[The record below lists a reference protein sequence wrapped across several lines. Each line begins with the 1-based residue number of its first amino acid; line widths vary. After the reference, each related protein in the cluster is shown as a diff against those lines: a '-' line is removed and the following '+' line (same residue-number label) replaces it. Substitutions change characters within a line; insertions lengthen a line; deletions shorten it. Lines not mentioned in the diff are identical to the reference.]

1 MNKTKKQT
9 IKNGEL
15 DLKNQLAR
23 ALADYD
29 NLRKRIEREKEDLE
43 KLAGLKFI
51 LRLLPLLDNLRS
63 AQNHL
68 KDAGL
73 AITIGEFENIIK
85 EEGIEEIK
93 PNKGDLFDHNLHE
106 VIDVVENSQ
115 EENKIEEVVL
125 SGWKFR
131 DGIVIR
137 HAKVKVGKKGLIN
150 KN

>member
-1 MNKTKKQT
+1 MRVS
-9 IKNGEL
+9 I
-15 DLKNQLAR
+15 KNQLAR

-43 KLAGLKFI
+43 NLASLKLI
-51 LRLLPLLDNLRS
+51 LRLLPILDNLRA

-73 AITIGEFENIIK
+73 AITIGELENILK
-85 EEGIEEIK
+85 DEEIEEIK
-93 PNKGDLFDHNLHE
+93 PNKGDAFDHNLHE
-106 VIDVVENSQ
+106 VIEVVENSQ
-115 EENKIEEVVL
+115 EENKIEEMML

-137 HAKVKVGKKGLIN
+137 HAKVKATKS
-150 KN
+150 

>member
-1 MNKTKKQT
+1 MDKAKSKNLKVKTEET
-9 IKNGEL
+9 GI
-15 DLKNQLAR
+15 LKDQLAR

-43 KLAGLKFI
+43 NLASLKLI
-51 LRLLPLLDNLRS
+51 LRLLPILDNLRA

-73 AITIGEFENIIK
+73 AITVGEFENLLK
-85 EEGIEEIK
+85 DEGIEEIK
-93 PNKGDLFDHNLHE
+93 ANKGDVFDHNLHE
-106 VIDVVENSQ
+106 VIEVVENSQ

-125 SGWKFR
+125 SGWRFK

-137 HAKVKVGKKGLIN
+137 HAKVKVGKKGSN
-150 KN
+150 

>member
-1 MNKTKKQT
+1 MSKTKKQT
-9 IKNGEL
+9 TKIIEP
-15 DLKNQLAR
+15 DLKNQLVR

-51 LRLLPLLDNLRS
+51 LRFLPILDNLRV

-73 AITIGEFENIIK
+73 AITISEFENIIK
-85 EEGIEEIK
+85 DEGIEEIR
-93 PNKGDLFDHNLHE
+93 PNKGDEFDHNLHE
-106 VIDVVENSQ
+106 VTEVVENCK

-125 SGWKFR
+125 CGWKFKE
-131 DGIVIR
+131 GVVIR
-137 HAKVKVGKKGLIN
+137 HAKVKVGKKGAN
-150 KN
+150 

>member
-1 MNKTKKQT
+1 MSKS
-9 IKNGEL
+9 
-15 DLKNQLAR
+15 LKNQLAR

-43 KLAGLKFI
+43 KLASLKLI
-51 LRLLPLLDNLRS
+51 LRLLPILDNLRA

-73 AITIGEFENIIK
+73 AITIGELENLLK
-85 EEGIEEIK
+85 DEEIEEIK
-93 PNKGDLFDHNLHE
+93 PNKGDNFNHNLYE
-106 VIDVVENSQ
+106 VTEVVENCG

-125 SGWKFR
+125 SGWKFK

-137 HAKVKVGKKGLIN
+137 HAKVKVCQK
-150 KN
+150 